1 MSLQSIIAKF
11 QCDVC
16 GADFKVVMDPAQ
28 EINGATLMDAAEE
41 EVRSFFDLSIQ
52 QDMHLCSTCTRKADA
67 IGDEDYEPT
76 VEEIK
81 EACLGNVA

>member
-16 GADFKVVMDPAQ
+16 GNEFKVVMDPA
-28 EINGATLMDAAEE
+28 EPAKGCLADMADE
-41 EVRSFFDLSIQ
+41 EVRSMFDLSIQ
-52 QDMHLCSTCTRKADA
+52 RDMHLCSPCTRKADA

-76 VEEIK
+76 VEEIR
-81 EACLGNVA
+81 EACGCPSL